1 MLTMNHAYYDV
12 VIIGSGMAGLYAA
25 HQIKRLAPR
34 KTFIILEK
42 NKKHDIGGRAGNESF
57 YGTDVAIG
65 AGVGRKHKDHRLIQL
80 LKRAKVKCSEFE
92 ATRNYI
98 VPFPPVDIMKTV
110 KHLRAEYKKRPEAY
124 NALTFKQFFIKVL
137 GEEEYRRFVITSG
150 YTDYE
155 TADTYETLYKYGM
168 DDNTSGGWTAISIPW
183 TQLVH
188 SLHDMIGNDHFKFSS
203 EVARITDI
211 ATGPYSSPWYP
222 SARFQIET
230 SSGATYYSSKVVV
243 ATTISGVKKIL
254 RSISASS
261 PHLSVSVYQ
270 QIHGQPFLMV
280 YAKFDNAS
288 RDIVKQHVQT
298 FTVVNGPL
306 QKMIPMNPDKG
317 VYMIAYTD
325 NAHAHALVLK
335 GRLENT
341 RKNCDLY
348 AKWVE
353 NALGIQNGPRLSI
366 MAIKSYYW
374 SEGTH
379 YYAPLSLSLS
389 GFKTRTEFVRAAQH
403 PHPGIAVV
411 GEAVSRNQGW
421 VEGALDSVD
430 AVITKDWLDIS

>member
-1 MLTMNHAYYDV
+1 MLDAHYDI

-42 NKKHDIGGRAGNESF
+42 NKKHDMGGRAGNESF

-80 LKRAKVKCSEFE
+80 LKDAKVKCSEFE
-92 ATRNYI
+92 ATRNY
-98 VPFPPVDIMKTV
+98 VMPFPPVDIMKTI
-110 KHLRAEYKKRPEAY
+110 KQLRSEYKKHPEVY
-124 NALTFKQFFIKVL
+124 STLTFKQFFVKVM
-137 GEEEYRRFVITSG
+137 GDEAYHRFVVTSG

-183 TQLVH
+183 TRLVNA
-188 SLHDMIGNDHFKFSS
+188 LHDMIGKDCFKFSS
-203 EVARITDI
+203 EVVRITEP
-211 ATGPYSSPWYP
+211 TSSYP
-222 SARFQIET
+222 RFQIET
-230 SSGATYYSSKVVV
+230 SSGATYYSNKVIV

-254 RSISASS
+254 RSIEPQNSREVGRDA
-261 PHLSVSVYQ
+261 YQ

-280 YAKFDNAS
+280 YAKFDSAS

-325 NAHAHALVLK
+325 NAHAAALK

-341 RKNCDLY
+341 PKNCDLY

-353 NALGIQNGPRLSI
+353 NALGIQNGAPLSI
-366 MAIKSYYW
+366 TAIKSYYW

-379 YYAPLSLSLS
+379 YYDPLTLSPS
-389 GFKTRTEFVRAAQH
+389 PSPSFKTRNAFVRAAQN

-430 AVITKDWLDIS
+430 AVITREWLG